1 MAIRRRQPFQICQ
14 RLNSMT
20 KGWFTLVG
28 TFAISVGLITG
39 GILTGNPEFILSGV
53 GLGIF
58 LYFIRNHLK

>member
-1 MAIRRRQPFQICQ
+1 
-14 RLNSMT
+14 MT

-39 GILTGNPEFILSGV
+39 GILRGNPEFILSGV

>member
-1 MAIRRRQPFQICQ
+1 LPDMPKVK
-14 RLNSMT
+14 SMT

-39 GILTGNPEFILSGV
+39 GILTNNPEIILSGV

-58 LYFIRNHLK
+58 LYFIRNYLT

>member
-1 MAIRRRQPFQICQ
+1 MPKVK
-14 RLNSMT
+14 LMT

-39 GILTGNPEFILSGV
+39 GILTNNPEIILSGV

-58 LYFIRNHLK
+58 LYFIRNYLT